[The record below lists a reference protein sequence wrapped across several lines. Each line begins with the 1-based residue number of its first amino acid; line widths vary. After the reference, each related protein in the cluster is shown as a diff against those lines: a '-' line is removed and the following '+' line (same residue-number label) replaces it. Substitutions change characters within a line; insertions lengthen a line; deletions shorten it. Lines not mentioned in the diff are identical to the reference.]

1 MGRYGEKRTG
11 GGYVHPLDPATVV
24 SENLCF
30 CVDVAVKGGHVE
42 IDVADIFV

>member
-1 MGRYGEKRTG
+1 L
-11 GGYVHPLDPATVV
+11 HPLDPAAVV

-42 IDVADIFV
+42 NS